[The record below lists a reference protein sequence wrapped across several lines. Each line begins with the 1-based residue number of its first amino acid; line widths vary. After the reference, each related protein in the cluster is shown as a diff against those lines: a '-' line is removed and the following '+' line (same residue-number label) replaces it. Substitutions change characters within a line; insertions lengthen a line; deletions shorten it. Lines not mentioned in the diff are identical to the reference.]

1 MTPPSRALRML
12 VLVVALV
19 VIGTFVITL
28 VVRDYEVATVLLT
41 CVSAL
46 LFLASIVTVFVRRKD
61 DAGLRNA
68 SLSYYLNPSIGNIAL
83 AVFYS
88 VMVIG
93 ALTLGIG
100 FLSIGNVIGWGLVLC
115 GGAGLVSLIFEIWV
129 ARQPV
134 DDFPLELGPEQE
146 WREEQE

>member
-12 VLVVALV
+12 VLVVAV
-19 VIGTFVITL
+19 VCVGAFVVTL
-28 VVRDYEVATVLLT
+28 VVRDYEVATVLFT
-41 CVSAL
+41 GVSAVM
-46 LFLASIVTVFVRRKD
+46 FLASIVTVFVRRKD

-68 SLSYYLNPSIGNIAL
+68 SLSYYLNPPIGNIAL

-88 VMVIG
+88 VMVMG

-134 DDFPLELGPEQE
+134 DGFA
-146 WREEQE
+146 EE

>member
-1 MTPPSRALRML
+1 MTPPSRALRIL

-19 VIGTFVITL
+19 VIGAFVVTL

-41 CVSAL
+41 GVSAV

-68 SLSYYLNPSIGNIAL
+68 SLSYYLNPPIGNIAL
-83 AVFYS
+83 AVFCS
-88 VMVIG
+88 VMVMG

-115 GGAGLVSLIFEIWV
+115 GAAGLVTLIFEIWV

-134 DDFPLELGPEQE
+134 DGFA
-146 WREEQE
+146 EE